1 MFACPPSKNK
11 KVTSFRHKSR
21 HLFLWQTNRT
31 RLIAKRFGSRDG
43 LDDSSD
49 TMEQL
54 NQMISKFESL
64 SSKPNSV
71 SKKAAGNNAAATL
84 ERLRLNNALREVFAN
99 RFCHIFLSYEHFV
112 ILQQDIEDDLTPDGL
127 DKENTMVSS
136 KLYITLKQIW
146 NLISK

>member
-1 MFACPPSKNK
+1 MNG
-11 KVTSFRHKSR
+11 
-21 HLFLWQTNRT
+21 
-31 RLIAKRFGSRDG
+31 LIAKRFGSRDG

-64 SSKPNSV
+64 SSKPNSA

-84 ERLRLNNALREVFAN
+84 ERLRLNNALREVFSN

-112 ILQQDIEDDLTPDGL
+112 ILHQDIEDDLTPDGL

-136 KLYITLKQIW
+136 KLYTYLRPISTSKQI
-146 NLISK
+146 

>member
-1 MFACPPSKNK
+1 MNGP
-11 KVTSFRHKSR
+11 
-21 HLFLWQTNRT
+21 
-31 RLIAKRFGSRDG
+31 IAKRFGSRDG

-64 SSKPNSV
+64 SSKPNSA

-84 ERLRLNNALREVFAN
+84 ERLRLNNALREVFSN

-136 KLYITLKQIW
+136 KSYTHTYLPISTSKQI
-146 NLISK
+146 